1 VRNPVT
7 GGLTGATI
15 AGGGYIVQTSVN
27 VAAAV
32 VSGIDLQFDYKLD
45 LGRGG
50 SLDFDMNGTYLE
62 HMQSQPTPGA
72 HTYDC
77 AGYFGFT
84 CQTINPRWHHIFRT
98 TWTTP
103 LSGLSAATTWRYIG
117 PVSEDNNSPDPTLHF
132 ATWGA
137 YDFYNARIPSY
148 SYLDLE
154 ATWQPTKILTLR
166 AGINNVF
173 DKDPPLIDVDLVG
186 GGAANTYPIYDMFGR
201 QLFIAFTARF

>member
-1 VRNPVT
+1 MCARLTAAQYGNGGTTDRIPQGAAQQLSQLT
-7 GGLTGATI
+7 GGNTNLKREQGETYTVG
-15 AGGGYIVQTSVN
+15 VN
-27 VAAAV
+27 
-32 VSGIDLQFDYKLD
+32 F
-45 LGRGG
+45 RP
-50 SLDFDMNGTYLE
+50 
-62 HMQSQPTPGA
+62 SQMPGPGA

-77 AGYFGFT
+77 AGYFGYT

-103 LSGLSAATTWRYIG
+103 LDGLSAAATWRYIG

-132 ATWGA
+132 SAWGA
-137 YDFYNARIPSY
+137 YDYYNARIPSY

-201 QLFIAFTARF
+201 QLFVALTARF